1 MTDDIQAH
9 VEGAARGRVARKP
22 LLKGIRRVVVK
33 LGSRVVAVDDNGL
46 NLDLIGQLA
55 VDVATVRESGIQ
67 VTLVSSGAVAA
78 GMGRLEMQQRPARIP
93 DLQAAAAVGQGLL
106 MNAYNSAFKELEIP
120 IGQVLLTMDDLG
132 DRWRY
137 VNAQNTLN
145 ALIGLGAVPVVN
157 ENDSVAV
164 EENKVGDNDRLSAMV
179 AHLVDADLLI
189 VLTDVDGL
197 FSGDPGSDPDSRLIP
212 CVERVTPELI
222 SRAGKAGSAVSLG
235 GMRTKLQAAESV
247 TRAGRMMVITNGHTT
262 RIPDVLDGAEAGT
275 LFLASKEPLVGRKI
289 WIANMLKKGVVV
301 VDAGAVEAIS
311 RRGKSLLPPGVV
323 KVVGDFEAGE
333 LIAVEG
339 PTGEE
344 VARGVVQFGSAEIRQ
359 ILGRQTSEIAGI
371 LGVTGNVEVI
381 HRDDMVTL

>member
-1 MTDDIQAH
+1 
-9 VEGAARGRVARKP
+9 
-22 LLKGIRRVVVK
+22 VVK